1 MRPFL
6 EKTKNFPIIISPP
19 RYLNN
24 GTVAR
29 LMTHSGPL
37 WRVGDSAAAA
47 ESSSLSP
54 HVVTHLKMIRHTRT
68 QGLPPPLLLRWL
80 RGTNLKPKT
89 DANGL
94 CSPGACYFNSQLV
107 KKGKEEKK
115 GEQNNQTQKT
125 QATRER
131 EKRVGIGQKT
141 LRKWLRITKGEMKC
155 HNIRAR
161 LDINIQVDAV
171 EED

>member
-1 MRPFL
+1 LRPFL
-6 EKTKNFPIIISPP
+6 EKTKNFSIIISPP

-54 HVVTHLKMIRHTRT
+54 RVVTHLKMIRHTRT
-68 QGLPPPLLLRWL
+68 QGLLPPLLLRWL

-107 KKGKEEKK
+107 KKGKKEKA
-115 GEQNNQTQKT
+115 N
-125 QATRER
+125 
-131 EKRVGIGQKT
+131 
-141 LRKWLRITKGEMKC
+141 RITKPKKHKRHERERRESASAKKHCG
-155 HNIRAR
+155 NG
-161 LDINIQVDAV
+161 LG
-171 EED
+171 

>member
-1 MRPFL
+1 VPSSWEKGALRPFL

-37 WRVGDSAAAA
+37 WRVGDSEAAA

-68 QGLPPPLLLRWL
+68 HA
-80 RGTNLKPKT
+80 GTAAAAAAGCVAQTWSRRRTQT
-89 DANGL
+89 D
-94 CSPGACYFNSQLV
+94 C
-107 KKGKEEKK
+107 
-115 GEQNNQTQKT
+115 
-125 QATRER
+125 
-131 EKRVGIGQKT
+131 
-141 LRKWLRITKGEMKC
+141 
-155 HNIRAR
+155 AR
-161 LDINIQVDAV
+161 LERVISTRSS
-171 EED
+171 